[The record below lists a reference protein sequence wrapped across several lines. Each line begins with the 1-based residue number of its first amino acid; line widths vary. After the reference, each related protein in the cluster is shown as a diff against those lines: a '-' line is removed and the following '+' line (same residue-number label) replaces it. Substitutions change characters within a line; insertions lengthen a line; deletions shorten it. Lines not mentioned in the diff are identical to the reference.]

1 MIRAKKSL
9 QDAAPYAP
17 GRPIEEIKR
26 KFGLSAVTKLASNE
40 NPLGASPLAREA
52 VLRAA
57 DKIFLYPDPDAYALR
72 QALSAHLETAPEN
85 LVFGTGSDGLIELIC
100 KTFLSEGDESI
111 VPHPSFSLYELNILS
126 AGAVPVRVPL
136 TENKYYSPV
145 DMLDYITDKTRIIW
159 LCNPNNPTGGM
170 YTQAE
175 QEAFLKAVP
184 DNILV
189 VIDEA
194 YYEYACG
201 EKNYPDSFE
210 ALKNR
215 KNIII
220 LRTFSKIYGLA
231 GLRIGYGITHP
242 AIAAELEK
250 VRPPFNVCLPAQEAA
265 VAALGDGDFVSR
277 SLKENKENK
286 KYLENAFN
294 EMGLSFINSATNFIA
309 VDTGKDAKT
318 VYEQLLARGYIVKG
332 GHVLGFPGY
341 LRVTIG
347 TKEECEGFINALKE
361 VLKEL

>member
-1 MIRAKKSL
+1 M
-9 QDAAPYAP
+9 
-17 GRPIEEIKR
+17 
-26 KFGLSAVTKLASNE
+26 
-40 NPLGASPLAREA
+40 
-52 VLRAA
+52 
-57 DKIFLYPDPDAYALR
+57 
-72 QALSAHLETAPEN
+72 
-85 LVFGTGSDGLIELIC
+85 
-100 KTFLSEGDESI
+100 
-111 VPHPSFSLYELNILS
+111 
-126 AGAVPVRVPL
+126 
-136 TENKYYSPV
+136 
-145 DMLDYITDKTRIIW
+145 DMLDYISDKTRIIW

-170 YTQAE
+170 YGQAE

-201 EKNYPDSFE
+201 EKDYPDSFE
-210 ALKNR
+210 ALKNH

-231 GLRIGYGITHP
+231 GLRIGYGITHSE
-242 AIAAELEK
+242 IARELEK
-250 VRPPFNVCLPAQEAA
+250 ARPPFNVCLPAQEAA

-332 GHVLGFPGY
+332 GHVLGLPGY

-347 TKEECEGFINALKE
+347 TKEECEGFINTLKE